1 MGAKMKDFATSIKCT
16 CGETRL
22 YVIMRHDCKECPK
35 NGFSIDCEV
44 AEELN
49 IEEESPYYYDEDTR
63 VRAEEIAGYKVVRT
77 EAEDEGECKIG
88 TNWNAGCSRYVCSAC
103 GKHVDFVAFVQGC

>member
-1 MGAKMKDFATSIKCT
+1 MEVVRCT

-22 YVIMRHDCKECPK
+22 HVIMRHDCKECPK
-35 NGFSIDCEV
+35 NGFYIGYEV

-49 IEEESPYYYDEDTR
+49 IEEESSYYYDEDIR
-63 VRAEEIAGYKVVRT
+63 LRAEKITSSKVVRT
-77 EAEDEGECKIG
+77 EAEEEGECEIG
-88 TNWNAGCSRYVCSAC
+88 TNWNAGCSMYICPAC